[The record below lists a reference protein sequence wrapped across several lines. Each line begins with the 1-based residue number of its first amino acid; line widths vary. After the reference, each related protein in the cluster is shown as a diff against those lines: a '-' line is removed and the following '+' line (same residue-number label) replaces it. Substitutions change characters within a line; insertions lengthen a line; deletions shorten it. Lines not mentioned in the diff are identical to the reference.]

1 MKQADKIENIASSDV
16 SAENNPISEQGKI
29 EKKIKDVGNFAVI
42 VGVLRFIAMF
52 VLLAMMFSG
61 NEISSF
67 ISSKYYFSDISLN
80 VIEGVI
86 FIILGQRI
94 KKEVN
99 DKTKKYLKVIIA
111 FTAVLTLLS
120 LGMGG
125 KPILTMFL
133 LVYSINGL
141 LKIKKIEVIKKQESK
156 HLISGWRWL
165 WVIIGSV
172 ILLTVGIILDVSN
185 SGVLSEPKE
194 LSVDKSNTYSEV
206 SGNMYRNTKYH
217 FRIKFPEGWKI
228 GVGDGAHIVQ
238 KATFENSTISIFVQQ
253 FDVEGFE
260 GFSSIKD
267 AGTSKEVID
276 TVIEGSSEKFS
287 DVKIINYGETKIDN
301 EPAYWVEYSASSQVL
316 DFQLKM
322 TNLVYFLAK
331 GDIIYSISAGTATD
345 EYSKIKPIFTQT
357 VSTFVLENY

>member
-1 MKQADKIENIASSDV
+1 MKQSDKIENIASPNVD
-16 SAENNPISEQGKI
+16 AENNPISEQAKI

-42 VGVLRFIAMF
+42 IGVLRFVAMF
-52 VLLAMMFSG
+52 VLLAMMFSD

-80 VIEGVI
+80 IIEGVI

-94 KKEVN
+94 KKEIN
-99 DKTKKYLKVIIA
+99 NKTKKYLKAIIA

-125 KPILTMFL
+125 KPILTILL

-141 LKIKKIEVIKKQESK
+141 LKIKKIEVIKKEASK
-156 HLISGWRWL
+156 HLVKGWKWL
-165 WVIIGSV
+165 WVIIGAV
-172 ILLTVGIILDVSN
+172 LLLTIGVILDVAS

-194 LSVDKSNTYSEV
+194 LSVDKSNIYSEI

-228 GVGDGAHIVQ
+228 GVGDGIHIVQ
-238 KATFENSTISIFVQQ
+238 KATSGDSTISIFVQQ
-253 FDVEGFE
+253 FDLEGYE

-267 AGTSKEVID
+267 AGTAKEVID
-276 TVIEGSSEKFS
+276 TVIEGSGEKFS

-301 EPAYWVEYSASSQVL
+301 EPAYWVEYSAKTQVL
-316 DFQLKM
+316 DYNLKII
-322 TNLVYFLAK
+322 TLAYFLAK
-331 GDIIYSISAGTATD
+331 GDIMYSINAGTATD
-345 EYSKIKPIFTQT
+345 NYSEVKPIFMQT
-357 VSTFVLENY
+357 ASTFVLENY